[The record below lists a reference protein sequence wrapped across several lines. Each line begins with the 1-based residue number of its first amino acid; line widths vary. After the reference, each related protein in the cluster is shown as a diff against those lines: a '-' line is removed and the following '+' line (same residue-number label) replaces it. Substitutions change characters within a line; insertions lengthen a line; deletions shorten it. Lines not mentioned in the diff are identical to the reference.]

1 MDEHLHRYRT
11 GEHLGFKNAETT
23 LTSSWDNSK
32 PGHEQDL
39 QQKST
44 ATTWYWG
51 AWPDLRILF
60 PHTGVKD
67 SSFWPQTYLLVS

>member
-1 MDEHLHRYRT
+1 MSTYT
-11 GEHLGFKNAETT
+11 GIGQVSTWGSRMQRPHSHPPGTTASQGTSRVSNRKALLPLGI
-23 LTSSWDNSK
+23 
-32 PGHEQDL
+32 G
-39 QQKST
+39 
-44 ATTWYWG
+44 G